1 MPCIAALARLPCRAE
16 STTLRSRRTS
26 THMSPAPPSLLL
38 LDFAGVLAH

>member
-26 THMSPAPPSLLL
+26 T
-38 LDFAGVLAH
+38 